1 MVWGERGPGT
11 GTARG
16 TSRDGGKNKGSGNGE
31 GVGKVARVRECRER
45 GSVNGEE
52 RLIVHHKSCSRAKR
66 EAERGAAKRHE
77 R

>member
-1 MVWGERGPGT
+1 MVWGERGPGK

-31 GVGKVARVRECRER
+31 GVGKVARVRERRER

-52 RLIVHHKSCSRAKR
+52 RLIVPHKKR
-66 EAERGAAKRHE
+66 
-77 R
+77 